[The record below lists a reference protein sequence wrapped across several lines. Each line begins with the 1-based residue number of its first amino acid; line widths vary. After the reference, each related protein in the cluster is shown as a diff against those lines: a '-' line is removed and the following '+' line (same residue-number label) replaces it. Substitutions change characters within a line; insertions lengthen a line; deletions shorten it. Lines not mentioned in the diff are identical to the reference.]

1 MLHIE
6 SSFIVMLTCYVF
18 TIYLERPM
26 LAGDCRTRGFHR
38 RVGMAFLVLRE
49 LNYVTSYI
57 FV

>member
-1 MLHIE
+1 
-6 SSFIVMLTCYVF
+6 MLTCYVF